1 MARVLITG
9 SSGFVGQ
16 NLATFLANRKHQLWS
31 LDRVARPAV
40 ASESAASASV
50 VSANGASSSGASSSG
65 ASSTSADSGEALP
78 QPSPFTASVSWDELD
93 RIPWSDLDAIVHL
106 AGKAH
111 DTKNVS
117 DPEAYFTINAGL
129 TQRLV
134 DRITATSRD
143 ASSPLKFVLF
153 SSVKAAADS
162 VSGELTEDVPPDPM
176 TPYGQSKLEAE
187 RIVTAAAQS
196 HPGLILPY
204 LLRPCMIHGPG
215 NKGNLNLLFSL
226 VRKGIPWPL
235 GAFDNRRSF
244 VSIDNVCHVI
254 EALLTHGTPTH
265 DAPIHDTPIHD
276 TPPGVY
282 NLADDEPISTNR
294 LIGLIAE
301 ALGRKP
307 DVWRC
312 PAPLVRAA
320 AMVGDRL
327 RLPLNRERLQKLTES
342 YVVSN
347 RKIKAALG
355 WDRFPLPAEEGISRT
370 LRSFTE
376 PTAPPQRGQASL
388 RQPN

>member
-1 MARVLITG
+1 LARVLITG

-16 NLATFLANRKHQLWS
+16 NLATFLASRKHQLWS
-31 LDRVARPAV
+31 LDRFARRSVP
-40 ASESAASASV
+40 SATVPSASV
-50 VSANGASSSGASSSG
+50 DSTVRADAS
-65 ASSTSADSGEALP
+65 EALP

-93 RIPWSDLDAIVHL
+93 RIPWSNLDAVVHL

-117 DPEAYFTINAGL
+117 DPQAYFTINAGL
-129 TQRLV
+129 TQRLI

-143 ASSPLKFVLF
+143 ASSPIKFVLF

-162 VSGELTEDVPPDPM
+162 VSGELTEDVPPNPM

-187 RIVTAAAQS
+187 RIVTAAAES

-215 NKGNLNLLFSL
+215 NKGNLNLLYSL

-244 VSIDNVCHVI
+244 VSIDNVCHVV
-254 EALLTHGTPTH
+254 EALLDHDTPTH
-265 DAPIHDTPIHD
+265 DTPTRD
-276 TPPGVY
+276 TPPGTY

-307 DVWRC
+307 HVWRC

-320 AMVGDRL
+320 AMAGDRL

-347 RKIKAALG
+347 RKIKTALG
-355 WDRFPLPAEEGISRT
+355 WDRFPLAAEEGISRT
-370 LRSFTE
+370 LRSFAV
-376 PTAPPQRGQASL
+376 PTSPPKRGQPPK
-388 RQPN
+388 RG

>member
-40 ASESAASASV
+40 DTESVPSASV
-50 VSANGASSSGASSSG
+50 PSASVPSASVDSTVSA
-65 ASSTSADSGEALP
+65 DPGEPLP

-93 RIPWSDLDAIVHL
+93 RIPWSNLDAIVHL

-117 DPEAYFTINAGL
+117 DPQAYFTINAGL
-129 TQRLV
+129 TQRLI

-143 ASSPLKFVLF
+143 ASSPIKFVLF

-162 VSGELTEDVPPDPM
+162 VSGELTEDFPPDPM

-215 NKGNLNLLFSL
+215 NKGNLNLLYSL

-244 VSIDNVCHVI
+244 VSIDNVCHVV
-254 EALLTHGTPTH
+254 EALLDHDTPTHGTP
-265 DAPIHDTPIHD
+265 
-276 TPPGVY
+276 PGTY

-307 DVWRC
+307 HVWRC

-320 AMVGDRL
+320 AMAGDRL

-355 WDRFPLPAEEGISRT
+355 WDRFPLPAEAGISLT
-370 LRSFTE
+370 LRSFAV
-376 PTAPPQRGQASL
+376 PTSPPKRGQASL
-388 RQPN
+388 RRPN

>member
-40 ASESAASASV
+40 DTESVASASV
-50 VSANGASSSGASSSG
+50 PSASVPSASVDSTVSA
-65 ASSTSADSGEALP
+65 DPGEPLP

-93 RIPWSDLDAIVHL
+93 RIPWSNLDAIVHL

-117 DPEAYFTINAGL
+117 DPQAYFTINAGL
-129 TQRLV
+129 TQRLI

-143 ASSPLKFVLF
+143 ASSPIKFVLF

-162 VSGELTEDVPPDPM
+162 VSGELTEDFPPDPM

-215 NKGNLNLLFSL
+215 NKGNLNLLYSL

-244 VSIDNVCHVI
+244 VSIDNVCHVV
-254 EALLTHGTPTH
+254 EALL
-265 DAPIHDTPIHD
+265 DHDTPTYD
-276 TPPGVY
+276 TPPGTY

-307 DVWRC
+307 HVWRC

-320 AMVGDRL
+320 AMAGDRL

-355 WDRFPLPAEEGISRT
+355 WDRFPLPAEAGISLT
-370 LRSFTE
+370 LRSFAV
-376 PTAPPQRGQASL
+376 PTSPPKRGQASL
-388 RQPN
+388 RRPN

>member
-16 NLATFLANRKHQLWS
+16 NLATFLASRNHQLWS
-31 LDRVARPAV
+31 LDRVARPSV
-40 ASESAASASV
+40 PSASV
-50 VSANGASSSGASSSG
+50 PSASMPSASVD
-65 ASSTSADSGEALP
+65 STVRADAGEALP

-93 RIPWSDLDAIVHL
+93 RIPWSNLDAVVHL

-117 DPEAYFTINAGL
+117 DPQAYFTINAGL
-129 TQRLV
+129 TQRLI

-143 ASSPLKFVLF
+143 ASSPIKFVLF

-162 VSGELTEDVPPDPM
+162 VSGELTEDVPPNPM

-187 RIVTAAAQS
+187 RIVTAAAES

-215 NKGNLNLLFSL
+215 NKGNLNLLYSL

-244 VSIDNVCHVI
+244 VSIDNVCHVVETLI
-254 EALLTHGTPTH
+254 DH
-265 DAPIHDTPIHD
+265 DAHRHDAHRHDTPTHD
-276 TPPGVY
+276 TPPGTY

-307 DVWRC
+307 HVWRC

-320 AMVGDRL
+320 AMAGDRL

-355 WDRFPLPAEEGISRT
+355 WDRFPLAAEEGISRT
-370 LRSFTE
+370 LRSFAV
-376 PTAPPQRGQASL
+376 PTSPPKRGQASL
-388 RQPN
+388 RRPN

>member
-16 NLATFLANRKHQLWS
+16 NLATFLASRKHQLWS
-31 LDRVARPAV
+31 LDRVARPSV
-40 ASESAASASV
+40 PSASV
-50 VSANGASSSGASSSG
+50 PSASMPSASMPSASVD
-65 ASSTSADSGEALP
+65 STVRANAGEALP

-93 RIPWSDLDAIVHL
+93 RIPWSNLDAVVHL

-117 DPEAYFTINAGL
+117 EPQAYFTINAGL
-129 TQRLV
+129 TQRLI

-143 ASSPLKFVLF
+143 ASSPIKFVLF

-162 VSGELTEDVPPDPM
+162 VSGELTEDVPPNPM

-187 RIVTAAAQS
+187 RIVTAATDS

-215 NKGNLNLLFSL
+215 NKGNLNLLYSL

-244 VSIDNVCHVI
+244 VSIDNVCHVV
-254 EALLTHGTPTH
+254 EALL
-265 DAPIHDTPIHD
+265 DHDTPTHD
-276 TPPGVY
+276 TPPGTY

-307 DVWRC
+307 HVWRC

-320 AMVGDRL
+320 AMAGDRL

-370 LRSFTE
+370 LRSFAV
-376 PTAPPQRGQASL
+376 PTSPSKRGQASF
-388 RQPN
+388 RRPN

>member
-40 ASESAASASV
+40 DTESVASASV
-50 VSANGASSSGASSSG
+50 PSASVPSASVDSTVSA
-65 ASSTSADSGEALP
+65 DPGEPLP

-93 RIPWSDLDAIVHL
+93 RIPWSNLDAIVHL

-117 DPEAYFTINAGL
+117 DPQAYFTINAGL
-129 TQRLV
+129 TQRLI

-143 ASSPLKFVLF
+143 ASSPIKFVLF

-162 VSGELTEDVPPDPM
+162 VSGELTEDFPPDPM

-215 NKGNLNLLFSL
+215 NKGNLNLLYSL

-244 VSIDNVCHVI
+244 VSIDNVCHVV
-254 EALLTHGTPTH
+254 EALLDHDTPTHGTP
-265 DAPIHDTPIHD
+265 
-276 TPPGVY
+276 PGTY

-307 DVWRC
+307 HVWRC

-320 AMVGDRL
+320 AMAGDRL

-355 WDRFPLPAEEGISRT
+355 WDRFPLPAEAGISLT
-370 LRSFTE
+370 LRSFAV
-376 PTAPPQRGQASL
+376 PTSPPKRGQASL
-388 RQPN
+388 RRPN

>member
-16 NLATFLANRKHQLWS
+16 NLATFLASRKHQLWS
-31 LDRVARPAV
+31 LDRFARRSVP
-40 ASESAASASV
+40 SATV
-50 VSANGASSSGASSSG
+50 PSANVDSTVRADAS
-65 ASSTSADSGEALP
+65 EALP

-93 RIPWSDLDAIVHL
+93 RIPWSNLDAVVHL

-117 DPEAYFTINAGL
+117 DPQAYFTINAGL
-129 TQRLV
+129 TQRLI

-143 ASSPLKFVLF
+143 ASSPIKFVLF

-162 VSGELTEDVPPDPM
+162 VSGELTEDVPPNPM

-187 RIVTAAAQS
+187 RIVTAAAES

-215 NKGNLNLLFSL
+215 NKGNLNLLYSL

-244 VSIDNVCHVI
+244 VSIDNVCHVVETLI
-254 EALLTHGTPTH
+254 DHDAHRHDAHRHDTPTH
-265 DAPIHDTPIHD
+265 DTPTRD
-276 TPPGVY
+276 TPPGTY

-307 DVWRC
+307 HVWRC

-320 AMVGDRL
+320 AMAGDRL

-347 RKIKAALG
+347 RKIKTALG
-355 WDRFPLPAEEGISRT
+355 WDRFPLAAEEGISRT
-370 LRSFTE
+370 LRSFTV
-376 PTAPPQRGQASL
+376 PTSPPKRG
-388 RQPN
+388 

>member
-1 MARVLITG
+1 LARVLITG

-16 NLATFLANRKHQLWS
+16 NLATFLASRKHQLWS
-31 LDRVARPAV
+31 LDRSARRSVP
-40 ASESAASASV
+40 SATVPSASV
-50 VSANGASSSGASSSG
+50 D
-65 ASSTSADSGEALP
+65 STVRADAREALP

-93 RIPWSDLDAIVHL
+93 RIPWSKLDAVVHL

-117 DPEAYFTINAGL
+117 DPQAYFTINAGL
-129 TQRLV
+129 THRLI

-143 ASSPLKFVLF
+143 ASSPIKFVLF

-162 VSGELTEDVPPDPM
+162 VSGELTEDVPPNPM

-187 RIVTAAAQS
+187 RIVTAAAES

-215 NKGNLNLLFSL
+215 NKGNLNLLYSL

-244 VSIDNVCHVI
+244 VSIDNVCHVV
-254 EALLTHGTPTH
+254 EALLDHDTPTH
-265 DAPIHDTPIHD
+265 DTPTHDTPTHD
-276 TPPGVY
+276 TPPGTY

-307 DVWRC
+307 HVWRC

-320 AMVGDRL
+320 AMAGDRL

-355 WDRFPLPAEEGISRT
+355 WDRFPLAAEEGISRT
-370 LRSFTE
+370 LRSFAV
-376 PTAPPQRGQASL
+376 PTSPPKRGQDPFQRLS
-388 RQPN
+388 